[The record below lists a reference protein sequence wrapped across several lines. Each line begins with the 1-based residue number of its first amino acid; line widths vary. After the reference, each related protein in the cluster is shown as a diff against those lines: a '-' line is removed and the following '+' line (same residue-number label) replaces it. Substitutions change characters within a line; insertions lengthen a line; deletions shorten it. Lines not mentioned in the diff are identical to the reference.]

1 LEKTAGEENDA
12 MKIVDLVLDKPDHM
26 RSEAAAAETRR
37 TNEQQAPLLFVDMQE
52 WDEQQPPAR
61 PWAVLDRIPL
71 RQVSLLSGEGAVGK
85 TILELQR
92 GVAHVLGRD
101 WIGTLPELGPVIYVN
116 AEDEEDELR
125 RRLGRIAA
133 HYDARFADIAKGGL
147 HLLSL
152 AGKDAVLGHADRQGI
167 VKPTPLFARLREA
180 ACDIKPKSVTLDTS
194 ADVFAGNENDR
205 AQVRQFVGLLRGLAI
220 DANSAVLVCSHPSL
234 TGISSD
240 TGLSGSTAWHNS
252 VRARLY
258 FKPATTEAGEMPDP
272 DLRELQFKKNNY
284 GPLSERVLLRW
295 RNGVFVPEPS
305 EGSLERMAADQK
317 DDEAFLTLLVSLNE
331 QGRNASPSANGS
343 TYAPTLMKQD
353 PRAQGISKRRLIDAM
368 NRLFAA
374 RKIRVE
380 PYGRPSRPN
389 HRIVKI

>member
-1 LEKTAGEENDA
+1 
-12 MKIVDLVLDKPDHM
+12 
-26 RSEAAAAETRR
+26 
-37 TNEQQAPLLFVDMQE
+37 
-52 WDEQQPPAR
+52 
-61 PWAVLDRIPL
+61 
-71 RQVSLLSGEGAVGK
+71 LLSGEGAVGK

-101 WIGTLPELGPVIYVN
+101 WIGTLPEPGPVIYVN

-152 AGKDAVLGHADRQGI
+152 AGKDAVLGQADRQGI
-167 VKPTPLFARLREA
+167 VKPTPLFTRLREA
-180 ACDIKPKSVTLDTS
+180 ACDIKPKSITLDTS

-205 AQVRQFVGLLRGLAI
+205 AQVRQFVGLLRGLAM
-220 DANSAVLVCSHPSL
+220 DTNSAVLVCSHPSL

-258 FKPATTEAGEMPDP
+258 FKPATTEAGETPDP

-284 GPLSERVLLRW
+284 GPLSQRLLLRW
-295 RNGVFVPEPS
+295 RNGVFVPEPGQ
-305 EGSLERMAADQK
+305 GSLERMAADQK
-317 DDEAFLTLLVSLNE
+317 DDEVFLTLLASLNE
-331 QGRNASPSANGS
+331 QGRNSSPSRNSS
-343 TYAPTLMKQD
+343 TYAPTLMSQD
-353 PRAQGISKRRLIDAM
+353 PRAQGTSKRRLADAM

-374 RKIRVE
+374 QKIRVE

-389 HRIVKI
+389 SRIVKK